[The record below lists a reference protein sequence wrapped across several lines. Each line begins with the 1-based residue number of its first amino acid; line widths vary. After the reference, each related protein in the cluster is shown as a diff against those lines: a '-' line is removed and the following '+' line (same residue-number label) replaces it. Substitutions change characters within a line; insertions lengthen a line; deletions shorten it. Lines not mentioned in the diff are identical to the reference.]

1 MSQKALKQCAKWLA
15 YCLKIG
21 WGKEQLDRL
30 EAIWWRYH
38 DENGNLK

>member
-21 WGKEQLDRL
+21 WSKEQLDRL
-30 EAIWWRYH
+30 EAIWWKYH